1 MCLPQF
7 SFRRVSFLVTVCVAY
22 GAAAADPSPTDVL
35 QEVIVQAS
43 LREEA
48 ATELPA
54 SVTVLGNETLAVAGV
69 QHFQDVV
76 GLVPNL
82 NWSAGTSRPRYFQLR
97 GIGEMDQFQGAPN
110 TSVGF
115 LIDDIDFS
123 GIGMPAMLFDT
134 EQIEV
139 LRGPQGTAYGAN
151 ALAGLI
157 NVRTRDPQQEL
168 DLSGE
173 ATAGDYGTYGVS
185 GVLGGGVGQAGDK
198 AFRLV
203 AQRYESDGFRRNVF
217 LGRDDTNGFDE
228 TNVRGK
234 YRWDATDDLR
244 SEERRVG
251 KECRL
256 R

>member
-123 GIGMPAMLFDT
+123 GIGMPAMLFDL

-139 LRGPQGTAYGAN
+139 LRGPQGTLYGAN
-151 ALAGLI
+151 ALAGMI
-157 NVRTRDPQQEL
+157 NVRTRAARPLPEL
-168 DLSGE
+168 RVE
-173 ATAGDYGTYGVS
+173 ATGGEYGTRGAAAVA
-185 GVLGGGVGQAGDK
+185 GGALDAHERGAW
-198 AFRLV
+198 RLA
-203 AQRYESDGFRRNVF
+203 AQRFESNGSRYNAF
-217 LGRDDTNGFDE
+217 LDRDDTNGHDE
-228 TNVRGK
+228 ALV
-234 YRWDATDDLR
+234 
-244 SEERRVG
+244 
-251 KECRL
+251 
-256 R
+256 

>member
-139 LRGPQGTAYGAN
+139 LRGPQGTTYGAN

-157 NVRTRDPQQEL
+157 NVHTKDPSTEPEL
-168 DLSGE
+168 RVEGSG
-173 ATAGDYGTYGVS
+173 GDFGTYS
-185 GVLGGGVGQAGDK
+185 GGAVASGPVGASG
-198 AFRLV
+198 ASYRLV
-203 AQRYESDGFRRNVF
+203 ATLF
-217 LGRDDTNGFDE
+217 
-228 TNVRGK
+228 
-234 YRWDATDDLR
+234 
-244 SEERRVG
+244 
-251 KECRL
+251 
-256 R
+256 